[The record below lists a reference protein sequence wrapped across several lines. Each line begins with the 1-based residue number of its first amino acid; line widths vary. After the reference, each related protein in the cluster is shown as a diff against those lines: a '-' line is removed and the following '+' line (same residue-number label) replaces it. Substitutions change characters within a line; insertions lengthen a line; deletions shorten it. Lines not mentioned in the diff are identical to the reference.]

1 MQLKHFPD
9 TAILSWFVHNDIA
22 TAAIMEG
29 RIIEEEDV
37 EVRPEKVPTV
47 CIDENVCLET
57 CRKHCTTDAW
67 LVIRML
73 LQLLGTTPCGIVI
86 GVPGLSQMTHS
97 HPLCVSAAWD
107 GFILSVLASS
117 NHPRQR
123 CGSAGS
129 VVLQSRGR
137 TSIVFSTLD

>member
-9 TAILSWFVHNDIA
+9 TAILSRFVHNDIA
-22 TAAIMEG
+22 TSAIMEG

-67 LVIRML
+67 LVIMD
-73 LQLLGTTPCGIVI
+73 V
-86 GVPGLSQMTHS
+86 V
-97 HPLCVSAAWD
+97 AA
-107 GFILSVLASS
+107 IRNNPV
-117 NHPRQR
+117 
-123 CGSAGS
+123 
-129 VVLQSRGR
+129 
-137 TSIVFSTLD
+137 